1 MATDPLQGELVTQG
15 SPLIKEGLEPPPT
28 EKKSN
33 RFRLSFNRRSNRF
46 KTGYN
51 LSEKVTNAAFLGP
64 AVIIV
69 LMFAI
74 FPLIVSLYISFSRMQ
89 FVQGGVE
96 FNFVG
101 FDNYNKLLNGSQK
114 TILLGL
120 STDVPPLGWALLAV
134 AAGLLGWG
142 LLRYTRSAHFS
153 LLGLTGRSL
162 ATIILL
168 AGVWLVAQTTLQ
180 APGRPGTLVV
190 TLIYVFAGL
199 TIQYFLGLGLALLVV
214 QRLPGQRV
222 FRVIFLIP
230 MMITP
235 VGVAY
240 MFRMLTDFSKGPF
253 APIWKGLGLGNTSWV
268 SDPWTA
274 RLAVIVGDV
283 WQWTPFMF
291 IVLLAGLEGLS
302 VEPVEAAVVDG
313 ANRWQLFRY
322 ITWPALLPV
331 STTLVLIR
339 MIEAFKIVDL
349 PNVLTNGGP
358 GTATESMTLHSFI
371 QWRTLD
377 LGGSAAIAYLL
388 LLVVTFIATLFVTTV
403 RQRVVEAV

>member
-15 SPLIKEGLEPPPT
+15 SPLIKEGLESPPT

-33 RFRLSFNRRSNRF
+33 RFRLGFNRRSNRF

-51 LSEKVTNAAFLGP
+51 LGEKVTNAAFLGP

-153 LLGLTGRSL
+153 L
-162 ATIILL
+162 
-168 AGVWLVAQTTLQ
+168 
-180 APGRPGTLVV
+180 
-190 TLIYVFAGL
+190 
-199 TIQYFLGLGLALLVV
+199 
-214 QRLPGQRV
+214 
-222 FRVIFLIP
+222 
-230 MMITP
+230 
-235 VGVAY
+235 
-240 MFRMLTDFSKGPF
+240 
-253 APIWKGLGLGNTSWV
+253 
-268 SDPWTA
+268 
-274 RLAVIVGDV
+274 
-283 WQWTPFMF
+283 
-291 IVLLAGLEGLS
+291 
-302 VEPVEAAVVDG
+302 
-313 ANRWQLFRY
+313 
-322 ITWPALLPV
+322 
-331 STTLVLIR
+331 
-339 MIEAFKIVDL
+339 
-349 PNVLTNGGP
+349 
-358 GTATESMTLHSFI
+358 
-371 QWRTLD
+371 
-377 LGGSAAIAYLL
+377 
-388 LLVVTFIATLFVTTV
+388 
-403 RQRVVEAV
+403 